1 MFMFFVICMVG
12 ERDWCMKLG
21 GVCSCCFTPQI
32 INSNRVFPY
41 KPSILWYPGIP
52 IFGNPHIL
60 ATGQN
65 DLSPKNSPAHLLRLE
80 EAPFPSLRSV
90 FSGAGWRRPVKTHGF
105 HGFGLQNESTCSQR
119 YLEKLSCVV
128 FVIS

>member
-1 MFMFFVICMVG
+1 M
-12 ERDWCMKLG
+12 
-21 GVCSCCFTPQI
+21 GVSKNSGTPK
-32 INSNRVFPY
+32 S
-41 KPSILWYPGIP
+41 SILLGFSLINHPFWGTP

-65 DLSPKNSPAHLLRLE
+65 DPSKEFSSTALRLE

-90 FSGAGWRRPVKTHGF
+90 FSGAGWRRPVNNHWTMDLANKMKA
-105 HGFGLQNESTCSQR
+105 QEKR

-128 FVIS
+128 FVFPKDFRPNYL